1 MIFKDSSNRT
11 VYLIHQVDAF
21 AHHTCMKC
29 HLICACICR
38 RMFPSIVFS
47 LNGLEPTGFYD
58 IYFEIVPAS
67 NYCFKFINNK
77 WRAIGE
83 AETEF
88 KNTPYKHPES
98 PRCGSEWMSKTI
110 SFQDVKLSNKHGEDN
125 SIVGPYPYYCA
136 PISAFYWLLMCKL
149 LTYTGGEYVQY
160 PLIHPFINFE

>member
-1 MIFKDSSNRT
+1 MIFKECSNRT

-125 SIVGPYPYYCA
+125 SIVRTLSLLLRPDIGILLAVNVQIIDLYGRWIRTVSPNP
-136 PISAFYWLLMCKL
+136 PFY
-149 LTYTGGEYVQY
+149 
-160 PLIHPFINFE
+160 

>member
-1 MIFKDSSNRT
+1 MIN
-11 VYLIHQVDAF
+11 QVDSF
-21 AHHTCMKC
+21 AHHTCIKC
-29 HLICACICR
+29 HLICVCICR

-77 WRAIGE
+77 WRAVGE
-83 AETEF
+83 AENEF
-88 KNTPYKHPES
+88 ENKPYKHPGS

-125 SIVGPYPYYCA
+125 SIVRTL
-136 PISAFYWLLMCKL
+136 SLLLRTFNWLLMCKL
-149 LTYTGGEYVQY
+149 SLNPSFY
-160 PLIHPFINFE
+160 